1 MLCVKISALLSPFL
15 NLPVVLL
22 FTWRK
27 YRVVFESQARS
38 HHLLNHFFNPHSGKW
53 LIMVSKRAASR
64 IKKIDVRKAG
74 MWAAVGT
81 QYVY

>member
-1 MLCVKISALLSPFL
+1 M
-15 NLPVVLL
+15 
-22 FTWRK
+22 
-27 YRVVFESQARS
+27 VFESQARS